1 MPPTTGTD
9 RYAVQMGELWTGLSR
24 TLTRLDGAASDPEAL
39 DDGAADALRR
49 LQYSLHLACEQA
61 YGLVPPPG
69 AQSAHAELTAALAGA
84 RDATAEVA
92 EACEAWGAE
101 GVQPLLHEWRG
112 ALFRVRLAR
121 MRLVPPAPRLSAA
134 VDAPAALTRPLVAFL
149 LALAGSLAFVAGAT
163 LSLWPLWV
171 AGLVAVCGSVVAY
184 RP

>member
-1 MPPTTGTD
+1 VPPMTGTD

-24 TLTRLDGAASDPEAL
+24 TLSRLDVAAAEPETL
-39 DDGAADALRR
+39 DDGAVDALRR
-49 LQYSLHLACEQA
+49 LQYALHLACEQA
-61 YGLVPPPG
+61 YGLAPPPG

-92 EACEAWGAE
+92 EACAVWGAE

-112 ALFRVRLAR
+112 SLFRVRLAR
-121 MRLVPPAPRLSAA
+121 MRLAPPVPRRTAA
-134 VDAPAALTRPLVAFL
+134 AEGPGNLTRPLVAFL
-149 LALAGSLAFVAGAT
+149 LALGGSVAFVGGAT

-171 AGLVAVCGSVVAY
+171 GGLLAVCGSVVAY

>member
-1 MPPTTGTD
+1 VPPTTGTD

-24 TLTRLDGAASDPEAL
+24 TLSRLDGAAAEPDTL
-39 DDGAADALRR
+39 DEGAVDALRR

-92 EACEAWGAE
+92 EACAAWGAE

-112 ALFRVRLAR
+112 SLFRVRLAR
-121 MRLVPPAPRLSAA
+121 MRLAPPAPRRRA
-134 VDAPAALTRPLVAFL
+134 VADEPPPLARPLVAFL
-149 LALAGSLAFVAGAT
+149 LALGGSLAFVAGAT

-171 AGLVAVCGSVVAY
+171 SGLVAVCGSVVSY

>member
-9 RYAVQMGELWTGLSR
+9 RYSAQMGELWTGLSR
-24 TLTRLDGAASDPEAL
+24 TLSRLDGAAAEPETL
-39 DDGAADALRR
+39 DEDAVDALRR

-69 AQSAHAELTAALAGA
+69 AEGAHGELTAALMGA

-92 EACEAWGAE
+92 EACAAWGAD

-112 ALFRVRLAR
+112 SLFRVRLAR
-121 MRLVPPAPRLSAA
+121 MRLAPPTPRRRTSPDEPAPLG
-134 VDAPAALTRPLVAFL
+134 RPLIAFL
-149 LALAGSLAFVAGAT
+149 LALCGSLAFVAGAT
-163 LSLWPLWV
+163 MSLWPLWA
-171 AGLVAVCGSVVAY
+171 AGLVAVCGSVLAY